1 MQCPECHSMN
11 QADNAFCQHCG
22 VALQSPAED
31 PLSSDR
37 TNPIVKKASLQQ
49 TVMAILDGDPDQPL
63 SKYVEWL
70 ITVVVLF
77 NCSAVIL
84 DSVPE
89 VHAEYKDFFHELEF
103 WSVMFFTLEYI
114 LRVWSLGSKYLSE
127 GNSWK
132 GRREYMFSAFGLVD
146 FFATMPYYMHVFFPT
161 LDLRILRVLR
171 LLRILKLSKYN
182 TALQDLFSAVYSERR
197 AFGSAAFLLLIA
209 TIVSASLMHFAEG
222 HAQPE
227 QFGTIPHAIYWAI
240 VTITSGYGNVEP
252 VTKGGEIVALLTG
265 FLGVCMAAIMTG
277 IVASAFANQMSR
289 KKSAYLAQLRQVL
302 SDGVVTEA
310 EQDTLK
316 RLQAQFRLSDKEV
329 QTMMEQAQAG
339 KKS

>member
-1 MQCPECHSMN
+1 MRCQNCNGNN
-11 QADNAFCQHCG
+11 QTDNAFCQYCG
-22 VALQSPAED
+22 LPMQEIDNKNMASDSSPVQHT
-31 PLSSDR
+31 S
-37 TNPIVKKASLQQ
+37 KKSLQQ
-49 TVMAILDGDPDQPL
+49 TVMAILDGDPAQPL

-70 ITVVVLF
+70 ITIVVLV

-89 VHAEYKDFFHELEF
+89 VHADYKDFFHELEF
-103 WSVMFFTLEYI
+103 WSVMFFTVEYI
-114 LRVWSLGSKYLSE
+114 LRVWSLGSKYLGE
-127 GNSWK
+127 GSSWK

-240 VTITSGYGNVEP
+240 VTITSGYGNIEP

-277 IVASAFANQMSR
+277 IVASAFANQLSR
-289 KKSAYLAQLRQVL
+289 KKSAYQAQLRQVL
-302 SDGVVTEA
+302 ADGVVTDA
-310 EQDTLK
+310 ERDTLK

-329 QTMMEQAQAG
+329 QTMLDQAQG
-339 KKS
+339 KLK